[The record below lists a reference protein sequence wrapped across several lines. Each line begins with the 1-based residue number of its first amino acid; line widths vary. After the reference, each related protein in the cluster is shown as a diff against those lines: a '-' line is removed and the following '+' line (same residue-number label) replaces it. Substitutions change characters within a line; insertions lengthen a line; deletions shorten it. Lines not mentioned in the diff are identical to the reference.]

1 MSWLL
6 WFTAAL
12 VSLLIVVLAIG
23 YSLPET
29 VSVTRSRMIAAPPER
44 VFALVTDVAG
54 QTAWRRDVR
63 SVELGS
69 DGKSW
74 TEKTRDG
81 ATIRFQETVREV
93 PGRFAVSFTSDR
105 GFGGAWDG
113 RFEADGA
120 GTRITMTER
129 VTIPNPVFRLM
140 ARVLRITE
148 RFMDDYLDALTRA
161 AAGP

>member
-12 VSLLIVVLAIG
+12 ATFVIVALGIG

-29 VSVTRSRMIAAPPER
+29 ASVTRSRIVAAPPER

-54 QTAWRRDVR
+54 QPAWRQDVG
-63 SVELGS
+63 SVELS
-69 DGKSW
+69 NDGKSW
-74 TEKTRDG
+74 TEKTQDG
-81 ATIRFQETVREV
+81 ATISFRETAREA
-93 PGRFAVSFTSDR
+93 PTRFAVSFTSDR
-105 GFGGAWDG
+105 GFSGEWDG
-113 RFEADGA
+113 RFGASGA
-120 GTRITMTER
+120 GTQVSMTER

-148 RFMDDYLDALTRA
+148 RFMDDYLDALARA
-161 AAGP
+161 AEKG